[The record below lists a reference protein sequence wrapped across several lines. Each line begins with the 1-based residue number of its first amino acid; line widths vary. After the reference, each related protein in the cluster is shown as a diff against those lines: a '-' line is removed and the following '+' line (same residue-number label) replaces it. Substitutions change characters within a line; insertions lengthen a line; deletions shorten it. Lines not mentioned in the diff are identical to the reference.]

1 MTDAIDIIRAQWAVT
16 EPDVDTSP
24 AEVVVRV
31 LRIGRIL
38 QRRSDEELERLGVT
52 RAEFDIIS
60 LLFRAGRPVSPT
72 EISDQLWTS
81 GAGTTKRLHKLTDAG
96 LVVRVPN
103 PEDGRST
110 LVQVT
115 DAARARLLPILHEL
129 TRFEGEILDRLG
141 ASRDSVISAL
151 RTLLAAVEDDHDRL
165 TGQPLLPTGRPTH
178 ADGRRSW
185 LPARA
190 KDNPVAR

>member
-1 MTDAIDIIRAQWAVT
+1 MADAIDIIRAQWAAA

-31 LRIGRIL
+31 LRIARIL

-81 GAGTTKRLHKLTDAG
+81 GAGTTKRLHKLTDTG

-110 LVQVT
+110 LVQAT
-115 DAARARLLPILHEL
+115 DAARERLLPILHEL

-141 ASRDSVISAL
+141 DSRDSVIGAL
-151 RTLLAAVEDDHDRL
+151 RTLLAAVDDDHDRL
-165 TGQPLLPTGRPTH
+165 TGQPLLPTGRPT
-178 ADGRRSW
+178 
-185 LPARA
+185 
-190 KDNPVAR
+190 